1 MKKDFR
7 NTIKIAAT
15 VTDDVGR
22 DALIDHLTNHFL
34 RESDLRVERWLRLF
48 SNFTAIIVGLLTSAV
63 LLWLI
68 YDSYIEGNYDFAK
81 TVLTSGIGGAV
92 IGSIATYYFQRSDK

>member
-1 MKKDFR
+1 MKKEFR
-7 NTIKIAAT
+7 DTIKIAAT
-15 VTDDVGR
+15 IKDDVRR
-22 DALIDHLTNHFL
+22 DALIDHLVDHL
-34 RESDLRVERWLRLF
+34 RPESDLRVERWLRFL
-48 SNFTAIIVGLLTSAV
+48 SNFTSIIVGLLTCAL